1 MTHIIK
7 NGRIKL
13 TILIEWSNIM
23 NYKIKKNL
31 NLLIEL
37 LLIFSFYIIIGRLLI
52 HSGDDWA
59 WGGEIGMNRLEN
71 RFDNYNGRY
80 FGNILEMIITRN
92 MFFRLIIYAG
102 INTGIIS
109 LMYKLLD
116 SKFLPRYLFFM
127 MLIIP
132 IGIYGQTFGWLAGFA
147 NYNLS
152 TFFLLLTYYLVSKNN
167 SGNLICL
174 SIFIVSLSS
183 QFFVENV
190 SIANVIFSFIF
201 LILSI
206 KDRKKLIKSIFW
218 LAGSISGLVIMFMN
232 TAYHSSNNMRGV
244 SNMDISNFPITLI
257 TTWSELFVKDN
268 AILLIIFAA
277 LIYFVNDRKGLYATL
292 PIPIATYFGIRSL
305 FNISYLNQNTPLLI
319 FEFILITFFLFSLIM
334 TVYKAKEII
343 PSSKQSFFY
352 YLFSSVVL
360 LGPFLAL
367 TPFGPRNILTS
378 YVLLVLCLFE
388 ILKNVPKFWIPS
400 KKVITI
406 LTLTVSSLFIVLH
419 SINKIEENK
428 RITELKKD
436 ISHGETVIVFPKLPF
451 EFLGHDLTPPNGSV
465 QSNRQKMY
473 HNIPK
478 NVQFK
483 IIDYNTTSSSRK

>member
-1 MTHIIK
+1 
-7 NGRIKL
+7 
-13 TILIEWSNIM
+13 M

-37 LLIFSFYIIIGRLLI
+37 LLIFSFYLIIGRLLI

-59 WGGEIGMNRLEN
+59 WGGSIGMNRLEN

-80 FGNILEMIITRN
+80 LGNILEMIITRN

-109 LMYKLLD
+109 LMYKLLND
-116 SKFLPRYLFFM
+116 KFLPRYLFFM

-152 TFFLLLTYYLVSKNN
+152 TFFLLLTYYLVRKNN
-167 SGNLICL
+167 SKSFIYL

-190 SIANVIFSFIF
+190 SIANFILSFLF
-201 LILSI
+201 AILSI
-206 KDRKKLIKSIFW
+206 KDRKKLTKSIFW
-218 LAGSISGLVIMFMN
+218 LAGSVLGLVIMFMN

-244 SNMDISNFPITLI
+244 SNVDISNFPMTLI
-257 TTWSELFVKDN
+257 TTWSEFFVKDN
-268 AILLIIFAA
+268 AILVIIFTV
-277 LIYFVNDRKGLYATL
+277 LIYFINDKKGLYANL
-292 PIPIATYFGIRSL
+292 SIPIATYFGFRSL
-305 FNISYLNQNTPLLI
+305 LNISYLNQNTIFLI
-319 FEFILITFFLFSLIM
+319 FEFILIIFFLISLIM
-334 TVYKAKEII
+334 TVYKAKKMD
-343 PSSKQSFFY
+343 PDSKQSFFY
-352 YLFSSVVL
+352 YMFSSVLL
-360 LGPFLAL
+360 LGPFLVL

-388 ILKNVPKFWIPS
+388 MLNSIPKFYIPS
-400 KKVITI
+400 KKVIRI
-406 LTLTVSSLFIVLH
+406 LTLTVSSSFIVLH
-419 SINKIEENK
+419 SINKIEENR
-428 RITELKKD
+428 RITALKKD
-436 ISHGETVIVFPKLPF
+436 VSRGEEVIDFPKLPF
-451 EFLGHDLTPPNGSV
+451 EFLGHDLTPANGSV

-483 IIDYNTTSSSRK
+483 IIDYHTTSRLGK